1 MTDGICITAG
11 IFAFFLFVIY
21 DINSVKQKFKW
32 MKSAFFIGVLLLA
45 AATGTLMVRNWGRGG
60 AGGAGQWTA
69 MVFVAVFLGL
79 LIYTLFFALPFG
91 KTYVK
96 KDGSPEVCAD
106 GVYAL
111 CRHPGVLWFIG
122 LYLCL
127 AIAVPEPSVICA
139 GVIFCVCNLL
149 YVIVQDVW
157 TFPNCFADYRS
168 YKKKVPFLI
177 PTGKS
182 LSECIRT
189 LKRERKHV

>member
-1 MTDGICITAG
+1 MTDGACIAAG
-11 IFAFFLFVIY
+11 VVAFFLFAIY

-32 MKSAFFIGVLLLA
+32 MKSAFFIGALLLA
-45 AATGTLMVRNWGRGG
+45 AATGILMVRNWERS
-60 AGGAGQWTA
+60 GAGQWA
-69 MVFVAVFLGL
+69 AIVLAAVFLGL
-79 LIYTLFFALPFG
+79 LIYTLFFAIPFSE
-91 KTYVK
+91 TYVK
-96 KDGSPEVCAD
+96 KDGNPQVCSE
-106 GVYAL
+106 GMYAL

-122 LYLCL
+122 LYICL
-127 AIAVPEPSVICA
+127 AAAVPEPSVICA
-139 GVIFCVCNLL
+139 GIIFCVCNIV

-182 LSECIRT
+182 MSECIRT